1 MGLIR
6 TTLTL
11 SNPRKAELAPIE
23 VRALA
28 DSGAL
33 HLCVPEHV
41 AMQLDLAELEK
52 REVTT
57 ADGRRM
63 VCSYVGPVQVTFG
76 NRGCFTG
83 ALVMG
88 DEVLLGAVPME
99 DMDLLLSPA
108 KQAVI
113 INPENPNM
121 AGSVVK
127 SLGRCS
133 VVGDGKILE
142 PRMTRRTRMG
152 AGGDRGLGRFV
163 DRGSRQGSYSY
174 SGSFSARDLAG
185 IRQISA
191 CPL

>member
-1 MGLIR
+1 MRPGIGRYLVDPTRETVRLRDMGLIR

-11 SNPRKAELAPIE
+11 SNPRKADLAPIE

-33 HLCVPEHV
+33 HLCIPEHV
-41 AMQLDLAELEK
+41 AMQLDLVELEK
-52 REVTT
+52 REVTM

-63 VCSYVGPVQVTFG
+63 VCPYVGPVQVTFG

-113 INPENPNM
+113 INPENPNL

-127 SLGRCS
+127 SL
-133 VVGDGKILE
+133 VAD
-142 PRMTRRTRMG
+142 
-152 AGGDRGLGRFV
+152 A
-163 DRGSRQGSYSY
+163 
-174 SGSFSARDLAG
+174 A
-185 IRQISA
+185 
-191 CPL
+191 